1 MTLDFVHGQRLVG
14 RQHSLEAS
22 SPSFHLSFLYVVMAA
37 ILLVHQY
44 TTAKI
49 SSYNKRVHQMQRI
62 KLYHYK
68 ERNRLVHSGTDI

>member
-1 MTLDFVHGQRLVG
+1 MGK
-14 RQHSLEAS
+14 QHSLEAS

-37 ILLVHQY
+37 VLLMQQY

-49 SSYNKRVHQMQRI
+49 SSYNKCVRQMQKI

-68 ERNRLVHSGTDI
+68 ERSRLVCSGTDI